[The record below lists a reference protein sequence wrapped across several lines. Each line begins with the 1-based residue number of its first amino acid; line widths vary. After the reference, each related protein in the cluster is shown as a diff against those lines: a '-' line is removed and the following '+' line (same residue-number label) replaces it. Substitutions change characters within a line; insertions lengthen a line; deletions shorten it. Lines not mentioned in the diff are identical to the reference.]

1 MRRDVAVRSR
11 HRCAKL
17 TGRRFVIRVTRWMHN
32 YLTWQSP
39 GALKWLWLVIPLLGL
54 AWYATR
60 ARHAGLAAF
69 LGARY
74 IPSQWRWHR
83 RRRIAKDVL
92 LVLAFGLLLIALARP
107 KIGVEVQK
115 VERKG
120 VDVVLCID
128 TSDSMLAQDVHP
140 NRLEAAKEA
149 ALALIGRLGGD
160 RIGVVVFAGSSYMY
174 APLTI
179 DHDAA
184 ATFVSGIERGSAP
197 APGTAIE
204 GALRSAMR
212 ILEGAETGH
221 KVVVLLGDGE
231 DHPGVKL
238 DPVKAARQAGV
249 VVHVVG
255 LGGTDPEPI
264 PIPDSGQDAKA
275 QSPTGLFEEFFGS
288 VDPAAGVQSKFKKDR
303 NGDIVMTRMDEK
315 LLQDVARAGGGVFVK
330 SSESGANVDR
340 IYQAIS
346 GMESGVVGS
355 YQFTQYAERF
365 QWPLGFALLLLA
377 IECLTGAAPRRKAGD
392 GDAG

>member
-1 MRRDVAVRSR
+1 
-11 HRCAKL
+11 
-17 TGRRFVIRVTRWMHN
+17 MHN

-60 ARHAGLAAF
+60 ARQAGLAAF

-74 IPSQWRWHR
+74 VPSQWRWHR

-92 LVLAFGLLLIALARP
+92 LIVAFGLLLIALARP
-107 KIGVEVQK
+107 RIGVELQK

-120 VDVVLCID
+120 VDVVLCVD

-184 ATFVSGIERGSAP
+184 ATFVSSIARGSAP

-204 GALRSAMR
+204 GALQSAMR
-212 ILEGAETGH
+212 VLEGAETSH
-221 KVVVLLGDGE
+221 KVIVLLGDGE

-264 PIPDSGQDAKA
+264 PIPDTDQQAES
-275 QSPTGLFEEFFGS
+275 QSPAGVFEEFFGS
-288 VDPAAGVQSKFKKDR
+288 VDPDAGVRSKFKQDR
-303 NGDIVMTRMDEK
+303 NGDIVMTRMNDK
-315 LLQDVARAGGGVFVK
+315 LLADVARAGGGVFVK

-365 QWPLGFALLLLA
+365 QWPLGFALLLIA
-377 IECLTGAAPRRKAGD
+377 IECLTGAAPRKKAGD
-392 GDAG
+392 ADAG